1 LPAAGAGL
9 AQAEMTKRTIDP
21 ASRAKPSVEIRPAR
35 RGELPRIRELV
46 QIYPD
51 KLMYDDLPGL
61 RSFFVALTKGRIIG
75 CCALQ
80 VYSRRLAEVRS
91 LAVHPDFVG
100 QGIGRR
106 LVERCQQRA
115 RGRRVKQILTVSSA
129 AGFFEQLG
137 FSTILRERNALF
149 YDVPRRQQPESTE
162 AGPPPT
168 I

>member
-1 LPAAGAGL
+1 
-9 AQAEMTKRTIDP
+9 MTKRTP
-21 ASRAKPSVEIRPAR
+21 EPSSPAKPSIEIRPAR
-35 RGELPRIRELV
+35 RGELPKIRDLV
-46 QIYPD
+46 GLYPD

-61 RSFFVALTKGRIIG
+61 RSFFVALAKGSIIG

-91 LAVHPDFVG
+91 LAVHPDFVS

-115 RGRRVKQILTVSSA
+115 RARRVKQILTVTSA
-129 AGFFEQLG
+129 SGFFEQLG

-149 YDVPRRQQPESTE
+149 YDVPRKQPPEP
-162 AGPPPT
+162 APPAE
-168 I
+168 

>member
-1 LPAAGAGL
+1 
-9 AQAEMTKRTIDP
+9 MTNPGPR
-21 ASRAKPSVEIRPAR
+21 AVSRKKTSVEIRPAR
-35 RGELPRIRELV
+35 RGELPKIRDLV
-46 QIYPD
+46 GLYPD

-61 RSFFVALTKGRIIG
+61 RSFFVALVNGRVIG

-91 LAVHPDFVG
+91 LAVQPDFVR

-115 RGRRVKQILTVSSA
+115 RGRRVKQILTVTSA
-129 AGFFEQLG
+129 LGFFEQLG

-149 YDVPRRQQPESTE
+149 YDVPRKQSPET
-162 AGPPPT
+162 PPVA
-168 I
+168 

>member
-1 LPAAGAGL
+1 
-9 AQAEMTKRTIDP
+9 MTKTGQISAR
-21 ASRAKPSVEIRPAR
+21 SKQPSVEIRPAR
-35 RGELPRIRELV
+35 RGEMPKIRELV
-46 QIYPD
+46 RIYPD

-61 RSFFVALTKGRIIG
+61 RSFFVALVGGRIIG

-129 AGFFEQLG
+129 SGFFEQLG

-149 YDVPRRQQPESTE
+149 YDVPRKQQSESPE
-162 AGPPPT
+162 AGSPPT

>member
-1 LPAAGAGL
+1 
-9 AQAEMTKRTIDP
+9 MVKRKLGR
-21 ASRAKPSVEIRPAR
+21 SSAKTSVEIRPAR
-35 RGELPRIRELV
+35 RGELPKIRDLV
-46 QIYPD
+46 GLYPD

-61 RSFFVALTKGRIIG
+61 RSFFVALSGGRIIG

-91 LAVHPDFVG
+91 LAVHPDFVR

-115 RGRRVKQILTVSSA
+115 RGRRVKQILTVTSA
-129 AGFFEQLG
+129 LGFFEQLG

-149 YDVPRRQQPESTE
+149 YDVPRKQNPE
-162 AGPPPT
+162 PPLSVA
-168 I
+168 